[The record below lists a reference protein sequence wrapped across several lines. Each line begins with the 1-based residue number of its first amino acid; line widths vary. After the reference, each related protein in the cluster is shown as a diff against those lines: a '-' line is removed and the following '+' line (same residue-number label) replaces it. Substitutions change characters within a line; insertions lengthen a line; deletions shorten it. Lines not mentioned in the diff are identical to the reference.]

1 MWALSVEA
9 DGLAVI
15 RGHQLDGDAEVRFDD
30 GAVPL
35 LDKVLDSSNRTPL
48 DGGWYDFPGFTRLS
62 RPGCYGYQIDTTAGT
77 TTVVFI
83 AD

>member
-9 DGLAVI
+9 DGPALV
-15 RGHQLDGDAEVRFDD
+15 RGHQLDGDGDVRFDD
-30 GAVPL
+30 GAVPA
-35 LDKVLDSSNRTPL
+35 LDKVLDASAGLPL

-62 RPGCYGYQIDTTAGT
+62 HPGCYGYQIDTTAGT
-77 TTVVFI
+77 TTIVFI